1 MLTDSELLQA
11 DGRSRADALNVER
24 SAIVQAPAGSGKTE
38 LLIQRYL
45 KLLAIV
51 NSPEEILAITFTRK
65 AASEM
70 KLRVIGALRL
80 ARDGVAPV
88 PEHERTTFRA
98 ASAALARDR
107 QLAWNLIQSPGRMRI
122 QTVDAFGAGIA
133 RSLPLSSGLG
143 GIGATLT
150 GAEMSA
156 MYRAAAAATFDSLDA
171 ADGPGES
178 VACVLKHLDN
188 HTGLYISHIS
198 RMLAYRDQW
207 LAMTGSGLSDPQN
220 AIAARRQL
228 EKNIENIVVQQLTRL
243 CRLFPERRASELL
256 ALISYAIHNLHK
268 SEKPDHPLCEL
279 AGGSNLPGRA
289 ADDRVAWQAISGFLL
304 TKGGDW
310 RRSINK
316 NDGFPAGDKGQKK
329 SLYALIDQLGDVP
342 DLHENLSRIRSLP
355 EPRYVD

>member
-1 MLTDSELLQA
+1 VLTDSELLRA

-70 KLRVIGALRL
+70 QLRVIGALRL
-80 ARDGVAPV
+80 ARDGVAPAA
-88 PEHERTTFRA
+88 EHELTTFRA

-188 HTGLYISHIS
+188 HTGLYICLLYTSPS
-198 RMLAYRDQW
+198 PRD
-207 LAMTGSGLSDPQN
+207 
-220 AIAARRQL
+220 
-228 EKNIENIVVQQLTRL
+228 
-243 CRLFPERRASELL
+243 
-256 ALISYAIHNLHK
+256 
-268 SEKPDHPLCEL
+268 
-279 AGGSNLPGRA
+279 
-289 ADDRVAWQAISGFLL
+289 
-304 TKGGDW
+304 
-310 RRSINK
+310 
-316 NDGFPAGDKGQKK
+316 
-329 SLYALIDQLGDVP
+329 
-342 DLHENLSRIRSLP
+342 
-355 EPRYVD
+355 